1 MWGRPASVCESSLN
15 APALPVLSQSMLGL
29 LPKLILRAVGL
40 LERLFA
46 SVVSYAVA
54 SRPVVL
60 GTQWDDLLA
69 TLGHPRAEAQVVNLS
84 GTPTYD
90 TADLNQPTEVD
101 ACVALVFWRVV
112 HLLLSPGYE

>member
-1 MWGRPASVCESSLN
+1 
-15 APALPVLSQSMLGL
+15 MLGL

-46 SVVSYAVA
+46 SVIGYTMP

-60 GTQWDDLLA
+60 GTQWDDPLA
-69 TLGHPRAEAQVVNLS
+69 PLGHPRAEAQVVDLG

-90 TADLNQPTEVD
+90 TADLNEPTEVC
-101 ACVALVFWRVV
+101 ACGASAFLRVV

>member
-1 MWGRPASVCESSLN
+1 
-15 APALPVLSQSMLGL
+15 MLGL

-46 SVVSYAVA
+46 SVISYAVT

-60 GTQWDDLLA
+60 GTQWDDLFA

-101 ACVALVFWRVV
+101 ACGASAFLRVV

>member
-1 MWGRPASVCESSLN
+1 
-15 APALPVLSQSMLGL
+15 MLGL
-29 LPKLILRAVGL
+29 LPKLILRAVDL

-46 SVVSYAVA
+46 SVIGDTMP

-90 TADLNQPTEVD
+90 TADLNQPTEIDV
-101 ACVALVFWRVV
+101 CVALAFWRVV